1 MRGLIVLLLAFLLL
15 CSPGAPATAAEAL
28 VLRGGT
34 LVDLSDFGRGTLD
47 VPDATVVMRDGRI
60 VAAGPSRKV
69 AAPPNAR
76 VVDTTGAWIV
86 PGLNDVFATVNNQ
99 AQANAYLYLGVTG
112 IVGSDEPGGRRGALF
127 RHPKPGPRVF
137 AMGELYGVDV
147 ASIDANEATVQDL
160 LALPR
165 LSDADIR
172 VAIDAKERAG
182 VRVLLLYYT
191 MLPHQVR
198 TAARYARTRRI
209 ATIGELGATSYR
221 EGMALG
227 VEAFVHTSRYSL
239 DLAPEPLRSEVAASP
254 FGPARRRW
262 YEFLLT
268 LRAEDPAVAAQGR
281 AFAVN
286 RTALIPTA
294 AMNYLDLPGHRNPWR
309 EPAAQLIDPADIH
322 LPADRDTGEPT
333 RPANFVRDGF
343 PAGTSARLQEL
354 ERAYCRAGAKYLAGS
369 GTTAFG
375 TMPGISLHIELEL
388 LVAACLT
395 PRQALA
401 AATAN
406 VGQAFHWP
414 EVGHLAQGANADVL
428 VLDADPTQDI
438 ANLKRIRHLIVKG
451 EEIDREALLRY
462 QRSPAP

>member
-268 LRAEDPAVAAQGR
+268 LRGEDAAVVAQGR

-406 VGQAFHWP
+406 VGQAFQWP
-414 EVGHLAQGANADVL
+414 EVGRLAKGANADVL

-462 QRSPAP
+462 RRSPAP

>member
-1 MRGLIVLLLAFLLL
+1 MRGLIVIVVVLLLF
-15 CSPGAPATAAEAL
+15 CSPGAPATAADAL

-34 LVDLSDFGRGTLD
+34 LVDLSDFGRGSRD
-47 VPDATVVMRDGRI
+47 VADATVVMRDGRI
-60 VAAGPSRKV
+60 VAAGPGRTV
-69 AAPPNAR
+69 AVPPDAR
-76 VVDTTGAWIV
+76 VLDTTGTWLV

-127 RHPKPGPRVF
+127 RNPTPGPRVY
-137 AMGELYGVDV
+137 AMDQLYGVDV
-147 ASIDANEATVQDL
+147 ASVDANEATVKDL

-198 TAARYARTRRI
+198 TAARYARSRRI

-221 EGMALG
+221 EGMALD

-239 DLAPEPLRSEVAASP
+239 DLAPGSLRAEVAASP
-254 FGPARRRW
+254 FGPPRRRW

-268 LRAEDPAVAAQGR
+268 LRAEDPAVVAQGR
-281 AFAVN
+281 AFAAS

-294 AMNYLDLPGHRNPWR
+294 AMNYLDLPGHRNPWL
-309 EPAAQLIDPADIH
+309 EPVAQLLDPADIH
-322 LPADRDTGEPT
+322 LPADRDTGEP
-333 RPANFVRDGF
+333 PQAANAVRDGF
-343 PAGTSARLQEL
+343 PPGTSARLQEL
-354 ERAYCRAGAKYLAGS
+354 ERAYCRAGARYLAGS

-375 TMPGISLHIELEL
+375 TMPGISLHIELEQL
-388 LVAACLT
+388 IAACLT

-406 VGQAFHWP
+406 VGRVFQWP
-414 EVGHLAQGANADVL
+414 EVGRLAKGANADVL

-451 EEIDREALLRY
+451 EPVDREALLRY
-462 QRSPAP
+462 GRSPAR